1 MKNSKQI
8 DGELGPD
15 NAEAR
20 DLMNVLHSLVD
31 TSQHSRL
38 EEDDVLL
45 KVEFTNTGVGKDTIS
60 KYSFAIL
67 EAGGKE
73 YLVQVRDK
81 KLYDQILKGPGF
93 NKFSNTEESLRI
105 H

>member
-31 TSQHSRL
+31 TSQHSQLDL
-38 EEDDVLL
+38 EDIDE
-45 KVEFTNTGVGKDTIS
+45 EFTNTGVGRDTIS

>member
-31 TSQHSRL
+31 TSQHSQFDL
-38 EEDDVLL
+38 DEDMNP
-45 KVEFTNTGVGKDTIS
+45 FANTGVGKDTIS

-81 KLYDQILKGPGF
+81 RLYDQILKGPGF

>member
-31 TSQHSRL
+31 TSQHSQFDL
-38 EEDDVLL
+38 DEDMNPYA
-45 KVEFTNTGVGKDTIS
+45 NTGVRKDTIS
-60 KYSFAIL
+60 KNSFAIL

>member
-31 TSQHSRL
+31 TSQHSQFDL
-38 EEDDVLL
+38 DEDMNP
-45 KVEFTNTGVGKDTIS
+45 FANTGVGKDTIS

>member
-20 DLMNVLHSLVD
+20 DLMNVLHRLVD
-31 TSQHSRL
+31 TSQHTKLDL
-38 EEDDVLL
+38 EDIDE
-45 KVEFTNTGVGKDTIS
+45 EFTNTGVGKDTIS

>member
-1 MKNSKQI
+1 MKNSKTI

-20 DLMNVLHSLVD
+20 DLMNVLHRLVD
-31 TSQHSRL
+31 TSQHSKLDL
-38 EEDDVLL
+38 EDIDE
-45 KVEFTNTGVGKDTIS
+45 EFTNTGVGKDTIS

-93 NKFSNTEESLRI
+93 NKFSNTAESLRI

>member
-31 TSQHSRL
+31 TSQHSQFDL
-38 EEDDVLL
+38 DEDMNP
-45 KVEFTNTGVGKDTIS
+45 FANTGVGKDTIS

-93 NKFSNTEESLRI
+93 NKFSNTAESLRI

>member
-31 TSQHSRL
+31 TSQHSQFDL
-38 EEDDVLL
+38 DEDMNP
-45 KVEFTNTGVGKDTIS
+45 FANTGVGKDTIS

-73 YLVQVRDK
+73 YFVQVRDK
-81 KLYDQILKGPGF
+81 KIYDKVIKSVGITHNLSELK
-93 NKFSNTEESLRI
+93 TIRI

>member
-20 DLMNVLHSLVD
+20 DLMNVLHRLVD
-31 TSQHSRL
+31 TSQHTKLDL
-38 EEDDVLL
+38 EDIDE
-45 KVEFTNTGVGKDTIS
+45 EFTNTGVGKDTIS

-93 NKFSNTEESLRI
+93 NKFSNTAESLRI

>member
-1 MKNSKQI
+1 MKNSKTI

-20 DLMNVLHSLVD
+20 DLMNVLHRLVD
-31 TSQHSRL
+31 TSQHSKLDL
-38 EEDDVLL
+38 EDIDE
-45 KVEFTNTGVGKDTIS
+45 EFSNTGVGKDPVS
-60 KYSFAIL
+60 KYSYAEI
-67 EAGGKE
+67 EVNGKE

-81 KLYDQILKGPGF
+81 KTYDKVIKSVAITHNLSELK
-93 NKFSNTEESLRI
+93 TMRI

>member
-20 DLMNVLHSLVD
+20 DLMKVLHTLVD
-31 TSQHSRL
+31 TSQHTKLDL
-38 EEDDVLL
+38 EDIDE
-45 KVEFTNTGVGKDTIS
+45 EFTNTGVGKDTIS

-81 KLYDQILKGPGF
+81 KLYDQILNGPGF